1 MKTLNLLYKREY
13 EINDYISVYIPEL
26 GEVLEQEDEYFFLVS
41 LFTAMPIDLMVQLD
55 EFGIDFTEINEFE
68 LFVILFEAV
77 IKEKDTSLIFK
88 KLDMGDFFV
97 SINEQNGNIILE
109 NQKTGA
115 KIDRAIHGKIASA
128 LRKIH
133 HLEKN
138 TKKPANGEAKD
149 YMLER
154 AKAKA
159 KRNRNRVVESELE
172 QLIVAMVN
180 SEQFKYK
187 FEDVLKLSIY
197 QFNESVRQVI
207 KKNDYNNR
215 MHGIYS
221 GTVNAKELS
230 QDDLNWLK
238 HK

>member
-1 MKTLNLLYKREY
+1 MRTLNLLYKKEY
-13 EINDYISVYIPEL
+13 EINDFLSIYIPEV
-26 GEVLEQEDEYFFLVS
+26 GEVLEQEDEYNFLVS
-41 LFTAMPIDLMVQLD
+41 LFTAMPIDMMVQLD
-55 EFGIDFTEINEFE
+55 EVGIDFTEINEFE
-68 LFVILFEAV
+68 LFIILFETI
-77 IKEKDTSLIFK
+77 IKTKDTSLIFK
-88 KLDMGDFFV
+88 KLDMRDFFV
-97 SINEQNGNIILE
+97 NVNEQNGSIILE

-115 KIDRAIHGKIASA
+115 RIDRAIHGKIAGA

-138 TKKPANGEAKD
+138 TKKPANGEAKE

-159 KRNRNRVVESELE
+159 KRSRNRVIESELE

-180 SEQFKYK
+180 SEQFKYG
-187 FEDVLKLSIY
+187 FEDAKHLTIY

-221 GTVNAKELS
+221 GTVNAKDLS
-230 QDDLNWLK
+230 QSDLNWLT